1 MNNMSELNKLKSLFL
16 VSSSLLLAACGSG
29 SVTESQSSTPSVPS
43 NQTSCSALNSLAI
56 VTATDDGTH
65 DSYGPLNTI
74 DADYSNQ
81 SRWSSEGIGK
91 TITFDLGQISTV
103 RDMQIQWYQ
112 GNLLNYSFKVDTSN
126 NNVDWTSVLSAGN
139 SNGEAAEL
147 ETVELTDSQARYLR
161 ITGLGNTSSEW
172 NSIIEAKVR
181 GCGTLATN
189 QDSVVNTPTE
199 SNIDFS
205 LWDNEGGDPK
215 AGEVLIFNALTAQ
228 YVSPNGSGWRH
239 ELKIKKSLRVA
250 MTAVYEEFYADIKVN
265 LSLGSKLIVAQH
277 HGGNTGTIV
286 KVYIADSNE
295 SGFFDSTAN
304 NGIFDLYVRLAKKDG
319 SGEVKKAL
327 GTLQSGDNFELRIV
341 NNFGYVTV
349 SAFDQSISLNVADS
363 AGAYF
368 KFGNYLQAQD
378 AATATNVEDSDD
390 WAQFYQDA
398 AITLSE
404 VTFSRL
410 NYTRE
415 YP

>member
-1 MNNMSELNKLKSLFL
+1 MSRLNQIKALLV
-16 VSSSLLLAACGSG
+16 VSSSLLLVACGSG
-29 SVTESQSSTPSVPS
+29 SVTESKSSTPTSAT
-43 NQTSCSALNSLAI
+43 NQTSCSALDSLAI
-56 VTATDDGTH
+56 VTASDDGSS

-74 DADYSNQ
+74 DADVSNS
-81 SRWSSEGIGK
+81 SRWSAEGIGK
-91 TITFDLGQISTV
+91 TITFDLGQLSTV
-103 RDMQIQWYQ
+103 RDMQVQWYQ
-112 GNLLNYSFKVDTSN
+112 GNLLNYSFKVDTSS
-126 NNVDWTSVLSAGN
+126 NNVDWTSVLSDGN

-147 ETVELTDSQARYLR
+147 ETVELTDSQARYVR
-161 ITGLGNTSSEW
+161 ITGLGNTSSEL
-172 NSIIEAKVR
+172 NSIVEVKVR
-181 GCGTLATN
+181 GCGTIAPD
-189 QDSVVNTPTE
+189 QESVVNTPTE

-215 AGEVLIFNALTAQ
+215 AGEVLIFNALSAQ

-327 GTLQSGDNFELRIV
+327 GKLQSGDNFELRIV

-378 AATATNVEDSDD
+378 AATATNVENSDD

-398 AITLSE
+398 AITVSE